1 MNAPKLA
8 SAERRATLLHAAARV
23 AKSVATI
30 LDPDELLQRTVD
42 IICDEFDFYYAG
54 VFLLDETRQWA
65 ILRAGRGQAG
75 AAMIAEG
82 HKLAVGSNSMIGAA
96 TSLREARIALDV
108 GEESVHFRNPHLPK
122 TRSEMALPLVAG
134 DEVIGAL
141 TVQSV
146 EGEAFTQED
155 ITTLQSMADQIA
167 IAINNSRLHR
177 QNQDLLRQAERRARL
192 LEAAGEV
199 GKKVT
204 SILDLDELLPKAM
217 DIVCDAYGFYY
228 AGVFLVDDSGEWADL
243 RAGHGEPGAAMI
255 AEGHRLKVGGDS
267 MIGAATGLREARIA
281 LDVGEEQV
289 HFKNPHLSQ
298 TRSEMALPLVVVDK
312 VLGAVTIQSVDER
325 AFDDDDITTLQ
336 TMADHLAVAI
346 HNAQLLQE
354 LEEAHVQ
361 LLRTK
366 TYEALATA
374 TTQAIHW
381 IGNKALPITTTVARM
396 KADLADDHVDV
407 ESLREDLELV
417 EESTRLIVEVK
428 ENLLG
433 SVREHRP
440 RPALLSDVVQAAAF
454 LRGVPPDQLT
464 ISVAPNTPLALAD
477 TTQLARAL
485 GNLLQNALEANA
497 RQIDVSIEPAYEKG
511 YVSVNVT
518 DDGDGV
524 PSEML
529 DAMWA
534 SFITTKGDGHVGLGL
549 PACLH
554 IITQLDG
561 HVIPD
566 SQPGRGTTFTITLP
580 AAPHVPDRDLSVAP
594 GSILLI
600 DDDDDWAHFVT
611 NALAAAGKRVTRRE
625 AVNGA
630 ADASF
635 ILVDETLIARPIADV
650 LADLKAAGAADKTV
664 VVASAMKVER
674 ATAYLQAGV
683 KDVVL
688 KPYTPD
694 ELAAILP

>member
-1 MNAPKLA
+1 MNSPKLA

-54 VFLLDETRQWA
+54 IFLIDETGQWA
-65 ILRAGRGQAG
+65 VLRAGRAEAG

-82 HKLAVGSNSMIGAA
+82 HKLAVGGNSMIGVA
-96 TSLREARIALDV
+96 TGLSEARIALDV
-108 GEESVHFRNPHLPK
+108 GEERVHFRNPHLPE
-122 TRSEMALPLVAG
+122 TRSEMALPLVVG

-146 EGEAFTQED
+146 EGQAFTQED
-155 ITTLQSMADQIA
+155 ITTLQSMADQVA
-167 IAINNSRLHR
+167 IAIKNSRLHR
-177 QNQDLLRQAERRARL
+177 QNQDLLRQTEHRARL
-192 LEAAGEV
+192 LEAASEV
-199 GKKVT
+199 GKQVT

-217 DIVCDAYGFYY
+217 DIICDAYGLYY
-228 AGVFLVDDSGEWADL
+228 AGVFLVDDTGEWAIL
-243 RAGHGEPGAAMI
+243 RAGHGEAGAAMV
-255 AEGHRLKVGGDS
+255 AEGHKLNVGGDS

-289 HFKNPHLSQ
+289 HFKNPHLPH
-298 TRSEMALPLVVVDK
+298 TRSEMALPLVVGEK
-312 VLGAVTIQSVDER
+312 MLGAVTIQSVEER
-325 AFDDDDITTLQ
+325 AFDSDDITTLQ

-346 HNAQLLQE
+346 RNAQLLQE

-381 IGNKALPITTTVARM
+381 IGNKALPITMTVARM
-396 KADLADDHVDV
+396 NADLVDDHVDV

-417 EESTRLIVEVK
+417 EQSTRLIVEVK

-433 SVREHRP
+433 PVREHVP
-440 RPALLSDVVQAAAF
+440 RPALLPDVVQAAAF
-454 LRGVPPDQLT
+454 HAGVPRDQLT
-464 ISVAPNTPLALAD
+464 INVAPCTPLALAD

-485 GNLLQNALEANA
+485 GNLLQNAREANA
-497 RQIDVSIEPAYEKG
+497 RQITVSTEPAFEKG
-511 YVSVNVT
+511 YVSINIT
-518 DDGDGV
+518 DDGEGI
-524 PSEML
+524 PSDML

-534 SFITTKGDGHVGLGL
+534 SFVTTKGDGHVGLGL

-561 HVIPD
+561 HIIAD
-566 SQPGRGTTFTITLP
+566 SQPGHGTTFTIILP
-580 AAPHVPDRDLSVAP
+580 AAPDVVDTDLSDAP

-600 DDDDDWAHFVT
+600 DDDDDWARFVT
-611 NALAAAGKRVTRRE
+611 NILAAAGKSVTRQE
-625 AVNGA
+625 TVSGV

-635 ILVDETLIARPIADV
+635 ILVDETYMARPINDV
-650 LADLKAAGAADKTV
+650 LEDLKAADALDKTV

-674 ATAYLQAGV
+674 TTSYLQAGV

-688 KPYTPD
+688 KPYTSA
-694 ELAAILP
+694 ELAAILA

>member
-1 MNAPKLA
+1 MNSPKLA
-8 SAERRATLLHAAARV
+8 SAERRATLLHAAACV
-23 AKSVATI
+23 ANSVATI
-30 LDPDELLQRTVD
+30 LDPDEVLRQTVD

-54 VFLLDETRQWA
+54 VFLLDETGQWA
-65 ILRAGRGQAG
+65 VLRAGRGQAG
-75 AAMIAEG
+75 TAMMAEG
-82 HKLAVGSNSMIGAA
+82 HKLAVGGNSMIGAA
-96 TSLREARIALDV
+96 TGLPEARIALDV
-108 GEESVHFRNPHLPK
+108 GQERVHFRNPHLPQ
-122 TRSEMALPLVAG
+122 TRSEMALPLVVG

-155 ITTLQSMADQIA
+155 ITTLQSMADQVA
-167 IAINNSRLHR
+167 IAIENSRLHR

-199 GKKVT
+199 GKQVT
-204 SILDLDELLPKAM
+204 SILDLDDLLPKAM

-228 AGVFLVDDSGEWADL
+228 AGVFLIDDAGEWAIL
-243 RAGHGEPGAAMI
+243 RAGHGEAGAAMI

-281 LDVGEEQV
+281 LDVGEEPV
-289 HFKNPHLSQ
+289 HFKNPHLPY
-298 TRSEMALPLVVVDK
+298 TRSEMALPLMVSDK
-312 VLGAVTIQSVDER
+312 ILGAATVQSVEER
-325 AFDDDDITTLQ
+325 AFDNDDVTMLQ

-346 HNAQLLQE
+346 HNAHLLQD

-381 IGNKALPITTTVARM
+381 IGNKVLPITTTVARM
-396 KADLADDHVDV
+396 KADLDHDQVDL

-417 EESTRLIVEVK
+417 EESTRLIIEVK

-433 SVREHRP
+433 PVREHKP
-440 RPALLSDVVQAAAF
+440 RPALLPDVVQAAAF
-454 LRGVPPDQLT
+454 HSGVPADQLT
-464 ISVAPNTPLALAD
+464 INVAPDTPLALAD
-477 TTQLARAL
+477 TTQLVRAL

-497 RQIDVSIEPAYEKG
+497 SQIDVSIEPAFEKG
-511 YVSVNVT
+511 YVSINVA
-518 DDGDGV
+518 DDGKGV
-524 PSEML
+524 PPGML

-534 SFITTKGDGHVGLGL
+534 SFVTTKGAGHVGLGL

-561 HVIPD
+561 HVIAD
-566 SQPGRGTTFTITLP
+566 SQAGQGTTFTVTLP
-580 AAPHVPDRDLSVAP
+580 AAPNVAATDLSAVP

-600 DDDDDWAHFVT
+600 DDDDDWARFVT
-611 NALAAAGKRVTRRE
+611 SVLSAAGKRVTRQE
-625 AVNGA
+625 AVNGV

-635 ILVDETLIARPIADV
+635 ILVDETYRAKPIAEV
-650 LADLKAAGAADKTV
+650 LADLKAAGALDKTV

-674 ATAYLQAGV
+674 TTSYLQTGV

-688 KPYTPD
+688 KPYTPG
-694 ELAAILP
+694 ELAVILA